1 MDDDATLA
9 ETVATYDRH
18 AEQYRDRHADRSVIA
33 EQVDRFCT
41 AVESETTEGGEH
53 CPRVLD
59 VGCGPGWETETFARQ
74 GFDAAGL
81 DLSRAFLV
89 RARDRAGGR
98 FLRGDMR
105 ELPVASDA
113 VDGVWAMAS
122 LLHLPRSAADDALAE
137 FARVARSGATLFLA
151 VKRGEGTTEGD
162 GYEGDRRTFTLYREG
177 PLCERVEHAGFA
189 VVDSGVETGGDGW
202 VRVLAR
208 RP

>member
-1 MDDDATLA
+1 MDDDASLA

-18 AEQYRDRHADRSVIA
+18 AEQYSDRHADRSVIA
-33 EQVDRFCT
+33 EQVERFCA
-41 AVESETTEGGEH
+41 AVESASSGPDGEGR
-53 CPRVLD
+53 RVLD

-74 GFDAAGL
+74 GFDAVGV
-81 DLSRAFLV
+81 DLSQAFLV
-89 RARDRAGGR
+89 RARDRAAGR
-98 FLRGDMR
+98 FLCGDMR

-122 LLHLPRSAADDALAE
+122 LLHLPRSAAADALAE
-137 FARVARSGATLFLA
+137 FARVARPEATLFLA
-151 VKRGEGTTEGD
+151 VKRGTGTTEGD
-162 GYEGDRRTFTLYREG
+162 GYDGDRRTFTLYREG